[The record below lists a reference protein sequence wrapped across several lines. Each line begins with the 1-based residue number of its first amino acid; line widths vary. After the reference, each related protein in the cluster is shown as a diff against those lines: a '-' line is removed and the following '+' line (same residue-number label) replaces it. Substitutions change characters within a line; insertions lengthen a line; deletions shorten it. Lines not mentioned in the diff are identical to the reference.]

1 MKKHTNLLAVTLL
14 LIIAFFVAL
23 FFYNIIYTSFYNTN
37 YKHFQEEVLEV
48 VEKQSYIDFKD
59 IISKDWDEMYI
70 LDLRKDI
77 DTYSNIYDIDFSN
90 INLPF
95 RDRDYYQLII
105 FYKDNKIISYGY
117 LTIDRIILAINPE
130 KDIPILRHNSKFNV
144 KTDNNYRYTLYK

>member
-1 MKKHTNLLAVTLL
+1 MKKHTNLVTVTLL

-23 FFYNIIYTSFYNTN
+23 FFYNIIYTSFYNAN

-48 VEKQSYIDFKD
+48 IEKQSYIDFKD

-70 LDLRKDI
+70 LNLRKDI

-117 LTIDRIILAINPE
+117 LTIDRIILAINPQ